1 MRKSIIIF
9 DFVKKDL
16 KDLKDFKDFKDPK
29 DPKKTLKTLKPSLS
43 FNRYHPSPFISLS
56 ASFGPSSFSQRIPHF
71 L

>member
-16 KDLKDFKDFKDPK
+16 KDFKDFKDFKDPI
-29 DPKKTLKTLKPSLS
+29 KTLKPSLS
-43 FNRYHPSPFISLS
+43 FNRYHSTPSISLS
-56 ASFGPSSFSQRIPHF
+56 PSFGPSSFFQRIPHF

>member
-29 DPKKTLKTLKPSLS
+29 KP
-43 FNRYHPSPFISLS
+43 
-56 ASFGPSSFSQRIPHF
+56 
-71 L
+71 